1 MHIYWNVALEV
12 HHDWLRMLTD
22 WYLSPSSHMLADR
35 SWSTCKELCSSQW
48 WSLHLIL
55 DPSPSGAGSHQK
67 NWRIV
72 HSMIGWFLQCSKARI
87 PGRLRGGDIGSSLD
101 ESSAS
106 LTLGSF
112 IVFDIAQRRFP
123 VLNCRL
129 IYSGDDTLRLLIF
142 NETLSIGRTVPA
154 KVPTFIT
161 FFSYSERVSPGAKP
175 TSRTQSRKKYAKSK
189 TASVWATLRP
199 MHARGP
205 IPNIG
210 TSSSDTPS
218 HLDGL
223 NCPGF
228 LKVFGLR
235 TNRKLHWKAIVHKTG
250 PMTYKY

>member
-1 MHIYWNVALEV
+1 MMITSPHLGSISIRGWLTSEELKNCSF
-12 HHDWLRMLTD
+12 HDRMV
-22 WYLSPSSHMLADR
+22 SAMFQGP
-35 SWSTCKELCSSQW
+35 
-48 WSLHLIL
+48 
-55 DPSPSGAGSHQK
+55 DPRK
-67 NWRIV
+67 VMR
-72 HSMIGWFLQCSKARI
+72 
-87 PGRLRGGDIGSSLD
+87 GDIGSSLD

-129 IYSGDDTLRLLIF
+129 IYSGDDTQRLLIF

-223 NCPGF
+223 NCPEF

-235 TNRKLHWKAIVHKTG
+235 TNGKLHWKAIVHKTG